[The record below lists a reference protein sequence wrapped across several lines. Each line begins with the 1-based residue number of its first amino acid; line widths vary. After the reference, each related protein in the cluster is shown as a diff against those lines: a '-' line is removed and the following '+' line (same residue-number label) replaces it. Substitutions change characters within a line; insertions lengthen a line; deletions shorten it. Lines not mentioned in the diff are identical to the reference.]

1 MNKYKHQVVF
11 IGGGTGT
18 MMTASQLLRYGGNKM
33 DIAVVEPSD
42 THYYQP
48 EWTLVGAGIIP
59 KSNTA
64 RPMKEVLPSKAKI
77 IKDYVVDIDPDN
89 NLLSLKS
96 GDTVEYEYLV
106 VSPGIEIRLDLIEGL
121 EDAMGKN
128 GVCSNYINPEY
139 TWDVLQQFKKGVAL
153 FTQAATPIKCPG
165 APQKI
170 MYLTSDYL
178 RKNNLENDSKVVFA
192 TPGTVIFGVEPFKT
206 ELKRIVNDKY
216 NIAQRYGYKLVKVDG
231 ENKEAYYERLD
242 LPSED
247 GKSSNYV
254 VNDERNAAGC
264 VGYVWDE
271 KGEKHVVEEDNNK
284 LKEEHKGRQYVIKY
298 DMLHL
303 APPMSAPRWLQKTK
317 LAHKEGPNKGWMA
330 VDKNTLQSKFYPN
343 VFGVG
348 DATDL
353 PTARTGA
360 GIRKQAPVV
369 VTNIINLIKGKE
381 ISDAKYNGYASCPLV
396 TSYNTMLL
404 AEFGYDGVRMTD
416 PMLPN
421 WLTAKERWV
430 MWIMKRYVLSFLYW
444 NLMRRGIRF

>member
-1 MNKYKHQVVF
+1 MSSVKHQIVF

-18 MMTASQLLRYGGNKM
+18 MMTASQMFRYGGKDL
-33 DIAVVEPSD
+33 DIAIIEPAD

-59 KSNTA
+59 KSHTA
-64 RPMKEVLPSKAKI
+64 RSMSETLPSKAKI
-77 IKDYVVDIDPDN
+77 IKDYVVDINPDKN
-89 NLLSLKS
+89 TIILKS

-106 VSPGIEIRLDLIEGL
+106 ASPGIEMRLDLIEGL

-128 GVCSNYINPEY
+128 GVCSNYMDPDY
-139 TWDVLQQFKKGVAL
+139 TWKVLQEFKKGVGL

-170 MYLTSDYL
+170 MYLTADYM
-178 RKNNLENDSKVVFA
+178 RKNNLDNDTHLVFA
-192 TPGTVIFGVEPFKT
+192 TPGTMIFGVEPFKT
-206 ELKRIVNDKY
+206 ELKRIANEKY

-231 ENKEAYYERLD
+231 EKKEAHYERLE
-242 LPSED
+242 LPSVH
-247 GKSSNYV
+247 GVSNYV

-264 VGYVWDE
+264 IGYVWDE
-271 KGEKHVVEEDNNK
+271 DGEKYAVEESNHK
-284 LKEEHKGRQYVIKY
+284 LEEKQQGARYIINY

-303 APPMSAPRWLQKTK
+303 APPMSAPRWFQKTK
-317 LAHKEGPNKGWMA
+317 LAHTEGPNKGWMS
-330 VDKNTLQSKFYPN
+330 VDQYSLQSKFYPN

-348 DATDL
+348 DVTDL

-369 VTNIINLIKGKE
+369 VTNIINLIKGKP
-381 ISDAKYNGYASCPLV
+381 ISDMKYSGYASCPLV
-396 TSYNTMLL
+396 TSYHTMLL

-421 WLTAKERWV
+421 WLTAKERWL
-430 MWIMKRYVLSFLYW
+430 MWMMKRYGLSFLYW